1 MMRGSLVGSA
11 PLARQEVTV
20 VSEFEFIGTE
30 RAKARRPEEG
40 APASAMARLQSS
52 LGNSGLARMLQRE
65 AAPEEEEVMTK
76 KDPSLAALA
85 QRESAPEEEELMTKK
100 DPALAGLAQ
109 RQEEPEE
116 EELQTMKDP
125 SLAGLAQREAAPEEE
140 EMQAKHDPLQRAPEV
155 GMAGGAV
162 SNGLAGRIDS
172 ARGGG
177 SPLDTTTRSTMED
190 ALGTPLDGVR
200 VHVGQESDELNH
212 AITAKAFTTGN
223 DVFVRSDQWA
233 PGSSDTQRLM
243 AHELTHVAQQRSG
256 VGGGE
261 SGMTVGAADTHEE
274 READSVAD
282 AVAQRSLQ
290 RHTDGDEHM

>member
-1 MMRGSLVGSA
+1 
-11 PLARQEVTV
+11 
-20 VSEFEFIGTE
+20 VSEFEFLGPE
-30 RAKARRPEEG
+30 RAKARRSEQG
-40 APASAMARLQSS
+40 APVSALAGLQSTI
-52 LGNSGLARMLQRE
+52 GNAALARMLQRE
-65 AAPEEEEVMTK
+65 AAPEEEELQAVH
-76 KDPSLAALA
+76 DP
-85 QRESAPEEEELMTKK
+85 
-100 DPALAGLAQ
+100 GLAQ
-109 RQEEPEE
+109 RQAGPEEE
-116 EELQTMKDP
+116 EELQAVHDP
-125 SLAGLAQREAAPEEE
+125 GLAQRQAGPEEE
-140 EMQAKHDPLQRAPEV
+140 EELQAEHDPGLAQRAPEV

-162 SNGLAGRIDS
+162 SDGLAGRIDS

-177 SPLDTTTRSTMED
+177 SPLDSSTRSTMED
-190 ALGTPLDGVR
+190 ALGTSLDGVR

-261 SGMTVGAADTHEE
+261 SGMTVGAADTVEE

-282 AVAQRSLQ
+282 AVAQRALQ
-290 RHTDGDEHM
+290 RHGDVDEPR

>member
-1 MMRGSLVGSA
+1 MMSGSLVGSA
-11 PLARQEVTV
+11 PVAWQEVTV

-40 APASAMARLQSS
+40 APASAIARLQSS

-65 AAPEEEEVMTK
+65 AAPEEEELQTK
-76 KDPSLAALA
+76 KDPSLAAA
-85 QRESAPEEEELMTKK
+85 F
-100 DPALAGLAQ
+100 AQ

-116 EELQTMKDP
+116 EELQTKKDP
-125 SLAGLAQREAAPEEE
+125 SLAAAFAQRESAPEDD

-190 ALGTPLDGVR
+190 TLGTSLDGVR

-274 READSVAD
+274 READAIAD
-282 AVAQRSLQ
+282 TVAQRALQ
-290 RHTDGDEHM
+290 RQVQRHADGEEQA